1 MQPSPMLPVMAV
13 TQLDTRNSDV
23 ATEQTIRLM
32 CGHVYWAAKNPLV
45 QQVAAQ
51 ALDAWSG
58 RARLLGLSPMSPGG
72 ACFWLAKHF
81 CKQVPHSEFKALLA
95 AYPQKRQLLVS
106 PEALLRAES
115 PAGDCSTFSMLIA
128 AMLEALGERWEF
140 VTVAADPEDPSL
152 YSHVFV
158 RAVSSDGTRQTL
170 DGSHG
175 KYPGW
180 EVPRAQQFRR
190 QVWNSDGEPISD
202 LAPFV
207 SQLHA
212 YQARPGLGDDSS
224 TDLSGS
230 LSEITGG
237 DSSTDLSGSFSEITG
252 GNTSGALNTPES
264 AFTAPVGS
272 VLVNGVY
279 GSVAPSQSSANWA
292 SSATALA
299 KSGMTLAEINAI
311 QPGTVVGANGQ
322 LLRQATGFPVP
333 VGTGITAA
341 LGSNSS
347 GLLIGGLIA
356 AALFFVMISKRS

>member
-23 ATEQTIRLM
+23 ATEQDIRLM
-32 CGHVYWAAKNPLV
+32 CGHVHWAAKNPLV

-51 ALDAWSG
+51 AVDAWSG
-58 RARLLGLSPMSPGG
+58 GAKLLGLSPMSPGA
-72 ACFWLAKHF
+72 ACFWWAKHF
-81 CKQVPHSEFKALLA
+81 CKQVPHSEFKARVA
-95 AYPQKRQLLVS
+95 AYPEKRQLLIS
-106 PEALLRAES
+106 PEALVRQSA

-140 VTVAADPEDPSL
+140 VTVAVDPEDPSV

-158 RAVSSDGTRQTL
+158 REVFSYGTRLAL

-180 EVPRAQQFRR
+180 EVPRAHQFRR

-224 TDLSGS
+224 TDLSGA
-230 LSEITGG
+230 
-237 DSSTDLSGSFSEITG
+237 FSEITG
-252 GNTSGALNTPES
+252 GTDTSGVLDTPES
-264 AFTAPVGS
+264 AFTAPAGT
-272 VLVNGVY
+272 VLVDGVY
-279 GSVAPSQSSANWA
+279 GTVAPTQNSANWA
-292 SSATALA
+292 SFATALA

-322 LLRQATGFPVP
+322 ILRQATGLPVP
-333 VGTGITAA
+333 VGTGITTA

-347 GLLIGGLIA
+347 VLLIGGLIA
-356 AALFFVMISKRS
+356 AALFFVMISKRN